1 MTNEE
6 IDQIVNR
13 VSEKIENSHQGV
25 AQSVS
30 GFGAD
35 LSKILI
41 QLENRGLI
49 KNKKDD
55 GFFGTLN
62 KIVQYWP
69 ILIFLVAII
78 VTWVNFKNA
87 DATADM
93 RLTKTEI
100 KLVEIDTSQEN
111 ILVHLSQIQ
120 TDLAWLKDKLNA
132 K

>member
-1 MTNEE
+1 MTKEE
-6 IDQIVNR
+6 TEQLVQR
-13 VSEKIENSHQGV
+13 FVEVVERSHQGV
-25 AQSVS
+25 SQSVS
-30 GFGAD
+30 GFGSN
-35 LSKILI
+35 LEKVLT

-49 KNKKDD
+49 KGKKDD

-100 KLVEIDTSQEN
+100 KLVEIDTSQN
-111 ILVHLSQIQ
+111 DILVHLSQIQ